1 MRDKF
6 KDLFKNAGNEIGCRF
21 GLGSKD
27 MSVDDLKN
35 QRMDAIIQQY
45 NTNWG
50 LATNTRLNKSDCP
63 ECDYKYF
70 ITGSFVSSPNWAE
83 FVCSRQWGGFRFG
96 FYQKD
101 AGMCEMALLDWCE
114 QLGFSLGFG
123 YVGGDKVAVL
133 APKAPV
139 PETIKLKKAYYT
151 TESRIPRPLTELVRT
166 DDGLILLGECK
177 NSEEILKV
185 LNSGRVIGDEWRFFE
200 NKFIGKYG
208 NKMLIV
214 EGDTEI

>member
-6 KDLFKNAGNEIGCRF
+6 KDLFKNAEQRCF

-50 LATNTRLNKSDCP
+50 LATNTRLNKCDCP

-70 ITGSFVSSPNWAE
+70 ITGSFVSSPNWDE

-101 AGMCEMALLDWCE
+101 AGMQEMALLDWCE
-114 QLGFSLGFG
+114 QLGFSLSFG
-123 YVGGDKVAVL
+123 YVGNDKVAIL
-133 APKAPV
+133 ASKAPV
-139 PETIKLKKAYYT
+139 PTGMQSKKAYYYYT
-151 TESRIPRPLTELVRT
+151 TESRIPRPITELIRT

-185 LNSGRVIGDEWRFFE
+185 LNSGRMIGEDWKFFN

-208 NKMLIV
+208 NKMLII